1 MGFPLSCNN
10 LSEPPSEFIFGHF
23 IFIYLVCNNF
33 ESEIR
38 IDSYLI
44 CNYVKSQIQSD
55 SYLICNY
62 FESKIQND
70 SYLICNYFECEIRI
84 DRYLTLNY
92 LNIIHNLIV
101 SLLRNLYIFPY
112 TILNLGKLYLN
123 LSSWAMRTNFEIKK
137 ICFWKLSSWA
147 TCMDHEDKFWNK
159 KILFLKIVLMGHVYG
174 PWGQIL
180 KLKNFVFENCPHGP
194 RAWTMGT
201 IFYIICCFSKSYQW
215 PMRTM
220 KGNIIFVTLI
230 QPILT
235 I

>member
-23 IFIYLVCNNF
+23 IFIYFFCNNF

-38 IDSYLI
+38 
-44 CNYVKSQIQSD
+44 SD
-55 SYLICNY
+55 SFLICNY

-137 ICFWKLSSWA
+137 ICF
-147 TCMDHEDKFWNK
+147 
-159 KILFLKIVLMGHVYG
+159 
-174 PWGQIL
+174 
-180 KLKNFVFENCPHGP
+180 
-194 RAWTMGT
+194 
-201 IFYIICCFSKSYQW
+201 
-215 PMRTM
+215 
-220 KGNIIFVTLI
+220 
-230 QPILT
+230 
-235 I
+235 